1 MSRIPET
8 KPGHLAQFG
17 PLIHKK
23 SERAARKGGNA
34 YQFRKNVKEQPAPAL
49 GWNKTED

>member
-17 PLIHKK
+17 PLLHPK
-23 SERAARKGGNA
+23 SIRGSSKGGKA
-34 YQFRKNVKEQPAPAL
+34 YQFRKNVKEQKAPEL
-49 GWNKTED
+49 GWKRK